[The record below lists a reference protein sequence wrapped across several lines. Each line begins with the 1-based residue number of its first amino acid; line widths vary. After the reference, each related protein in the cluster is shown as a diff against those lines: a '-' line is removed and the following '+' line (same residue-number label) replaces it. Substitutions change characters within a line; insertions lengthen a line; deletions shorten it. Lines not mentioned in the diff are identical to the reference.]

1 MLELQNLSI
10 AIDKQTIVKNASL
23 DIETGKIGCLL
34 GPSGS
39 GKSTLLRCIA
49 GFNRSLSGCVYL
61 EGNLIESPQ
70 RRVAI
75 EERHIGVMF
84 QDYALFPHLTVEEN
98 IGFGIRSMGQR
109 EYRVRLKRMLKLTE
123 LSAYS
128 DCYPN
133 ELSGGQQQRVALA
146 RALAPLPKLLLL
158 DEPFSNIDSQ
168 LKLQMVQEMR
178 ELLIDMKIT
187 TLVVSHD
194 QSESLAMS
202 DNLGLMLEGRIL
214 QWSNTYDFYHRPV
227 SRQVAT
233 FIGMGTMLRG
243 TFTENGT
250 IKTALG
256 ELLPT
261 PDIMLPQSKKVDVLI
276 RPDDIIH
283 DDDSDFQAMIEKKEF
298 RGAQFLYLLHL
309 NNGDRV
315 QCFAPSHHDHRV
327 GERIGIRIDM
337 EHVVC
342 FPAKS
347 DHSLPQEGN

>member
-1 MLELQNLSI
+1 MLELENLSV
-10 AIDKQTIVKNASL
+10 AIDRQTIVKDASL
-23 DIETGKIGCLL
+23 NIATGKIGCLL

-49 GFNRSLSGCVYL
+49 GFHRAASGRVYL
-61 EGNLIESPQ
+61 ENKLIESPHE
-70 RRVAI
+70 RVAV
-75 EERHIGVMF
+75 EERRIGVMF
-84 QDYALFPHLTVEEN
+84 QDYALFPHLTVREN
-98 IGFGIRSMGQR
+98 IGFGIHTMPL
-109 EYRVRLKRMLKLTE
+109 ENYRVRLKQMLDLTE
-123 LSAYS
+123 LGVYADY
-128 DCYPN
+128 YPN

-168 LKLQMVQEMR
+168 LKLQLVQEIR
-178 ELLIDMKIT
+178 ELLVDMNIT
-187 TLVVSHD
+187 TLMVSHD

-202 DNLGLMLEGRIL
+202 DSLGLMLEGRIL

-243 TFTENGT
+243 TVTEQRT

-256 ELLPT
+256 ELAPPPNT
-261 PDIMLPQSKKVDVLI
+261 ELPQNKEVDVLI

-283 DDDSDFQAMIEKKEF
+283 DDDSDFQATIEKKEF

-309 NNGDRV
+309 RNGDRV
-315 QCFAPSHHDHRV
+315 QCFAPSHHNHSV
-327 GERIGIRIDM
+327 GEKIGIRIDM

-342 FPAKS
+342 FPVA
-347 DHSLPQEGN
+347 

>member
-1 MLELQNLSI
+1 MLELENLSV
-10 AIDKQTIVKNASL
+10 AIDRQTIVKYASL
-23 DIETGKIGCLL
+23 DIATGKIGCLL

-49 GFNRSLSGCVYL
+49 GFHRAQSGRVYL
-61 EGNLIESPQ
+61 EGKLIESSTERIAVEQ
-70 RRVAI
+70 RR
-75 EERHIGVMF
+75 IGVMF

-98 IGFGIRSMGQR
+98 IGFGIRSMAR
-109 EYRVRLKRMLKLTE
+109 RDYKVRLKRMLNLTE
-123 LSAYS
+123 LNVYADY
-128 DCYPN
+128 YPN

-168 LKLQMVQEMR
+168 LKLQLVQEMR
-178 ELLIDMKIT
+178 DLLIDMNIT
-187 TLVVSHD
+187 TLMVSHD
-194 QSESLAMS
+194 QNESLSMS
-202 DNLGLMLEGRIL
+202 DNLGLMLEGQIL

-243 TFTENGT
+243 TLTEQQT

-256 ELLPT
+256 ELRPT
-261 PDIMLPQSKKVDVLI
+261 SDTMLPQTKDVDVLI

-283 DDDSDFQAMIEKKEF
+283 DDASDFQATIEKKEF

-309 NNGDRV
+309 TNGDRV
-315 QCFAPSHHDHRV
+315 QCFAPSHHNHSI
-327 GERIGIRIDM
+327 GEKIGIRIDL

-342 FPAKS
+342 FPA
-347 DHSLPQEGN
+347 G

>member
-1 MLELQNLSI
+1 MHRIENEVIEMLELQNLSV
-10 AIDKQTIVKNASL
+10 AIDEQTIVKNASL
-23 DIETGKIGCLL
+23 NIETGKIGCLL

-49 GFNRSLSGCVYL
+49 GFHRALSGCVYL
-61 EGNLIESPQ
+61 ESNLIESPQ
-70 RRVAI
+70 QRVAV
-75 EERHIGVMF
+75 EARRIGVMF

-98 IGFGIRSMGQR
+98 IGFGIHSMRKR
-109 EYRVRLKRMLKLTE
+109 EYQVRLKRMLKLTE
-123 LSAYS
+123 LSVYS

-158 DEPFSNIDSQ
+158 DEPFSNVDSQ

-178 ELLIDMKIT
+178 ELLIDMNIT
-187 TLVVSHD
+187 TLMVSHD

-202 DNLGLMLEGRIL
+202 DSLGLMLEGQIL
-214 QWSNTYDFYHRPV
+214 QWSNTYDFYHRPI

-243 TFTENGT
+243 TLTENKT

-261 PDIMLPQSKKVDVLI
+261 LDTVLPQSEEVDVLI

-283 DDDSDFQAMIEKKEF
+283 DDDSDFQATIKKKEF

-309 NNGDRV
+309 KNGDYV
-315 QCFAPSHHDHRV
+315 QCFAPSHHDHSI
-327 GERIGIRIDM
+327 GEQIGIRVDM

-342 FPAKS
+342 FPA
-347 DHSLPQEGN
+347 E

>member
-1 MLELQNLSI
+1 M
-10 AIDKQTIVKNASL
+10 V
-23 DIETGKIGCLL
+23 TGKIGCLL

-109 EYRVRLKRMLKLTE
+109 EYRVRLKRMLTLTE
-123 LSAYS
+123 LSVYA

-202 DNLGLMLEGRIL
+202 DNLGLMLEGQIL

-243 TFTENGT
+243 TITENGT

-261 PDIMLPQSKKVDVLI
+261 PEVMLSQSKKVDVLI

-342 FPAKS
+342 FPAKP
-347 DHSLPQEGN
+347 DHSPPVEGNCFV

>member
-1 MLELQNLSI
+1 MLELENLSV
-10 AIDKQTIVKNASL
+10 AIDQQTIVKNASL
-23 DIETGKIGCLL
+23 DIKTGDIGCLL

-49 GFNRSLSGCVYL
+49 GFHHALSGRIYL
-61 EGNLIESPQ
+61 EGKLIESPEKQ
-70 RRVAI
+70 VPVEARR
-75 EERHIGVMF
+75 IGVMF

-98 IGFGIRSMGQR
+98 IGFGIRSMKQR
-109 EYRVRLKRMLKLTE
+109 EYQVRLKRMLKLTE
-123 LSAYS
+123 LNAYS
-128 DCYPN
+128 SYYPN

-178 ELLIDMKIT
+178 ELLIDMNIT
-187 TLVVSHD
+187 TLMVSHD

-202 DNLGLMLEGRIL
+202 DNLGLMLKGEIL
-214 QWSNTYDFYHRPV
+214 QWGNTYDFYHRPV

-243 TFTENGT
+243 ILTENKT

-256 ELLPT
+256 ELSPTSETILPS
-261 PDIMLPQSKKVDVLI
+261 SKEVDVLI

-283 DDDSDFQAMIEKKEF
+283 DDASNFQATIEKKEF
-298 RGAQFLYLLHL
+298 RGAQFLYQLDLS
-309 NNGDRV
+309 NGDKI
-315 QCFAPSHHDHRV
+315 QCFAPSHHNHSI
-327 GERIGIRIDM
+327 GEKIGIRIDL

-342 FPAKS
+342 FPTN
-347 DHSLPQEGN
+347 Q